1 MILKKEGRVIAFWTL
16 IKTKVSF
23 NMWCASKCG
32 YGMYRFHFTCL
43 FCRIRR
49 SLKESLLDKLVFGSM
64 KKDYINNTVMV
75 KISQPVPI
83 DGSIYILMI
92 NNRRKYAR
100 IKAAFL
106 KRLLTMAEILAN

>member
-1 MILKKEGRVIAFWTL
+1 
-16 IKTKVSF
+16 
-23 NMWCASKCG
+23 
-32 YGMYRFHFTCL
+32 
-43 FCRIRR
+43 
-49 SLKESLLDKLVFGSM
+49 M

-92 NNRRKYAR
+92 NNRRKCAR

-106 KRLLTMAEILAN
+106 KRLLTMAEMLAN

>member
-1 MILKKEGRVIAFWTL
+1 
-16 IKTKVSF
+16 
-23 NMWCASKCG
+23 
-32 YGMYRFHFTCL
+32 MYRFHITCL

-49 SLKESLLDKLVFGSM
+49 SLKESSLDKLFFGSM
-64 KKDYINNTVMV
+64 KKDYINNTVIV
-75 KISQPVPI
+75 KISQSVPI

-106 KRLLTMAEILAN
+106 KRLLTMAEMLAN